1 MLFRSSVFNLPALME
16 GDLDLLLD
24 PLFLAHSKLVVE
36 DFLKNPGKET

>member
-1 MLFRSSVFNLPALME
+1 MVSVFNLPALME

-36 DFLKNPGKET
+36 DFLKNPGEEL